1 MKTKLPLVLLALLT
15 TGVMTACSDR
25 PYAISHSTVSDKDYD
40 ECKTEAYQ
48 AVRKPISLYDS
59 QPSHED
65 TSLNHNSLED
75 NYERKNDPNVV
86 YNNEIDSYLKTC
98 INSKGRKYAN

>member
-15 TGVMTACSDR
+15 TGVITACSDR

-48 AVRKPISLYDS
+48 AVKKPISEPPRLYRRVNYLSQATLSDS
-59 QPSHED
+59 LRLS
-65 TSLNHNSLED
+65 
-75 NYERKNDPNVV
+75 
-86 YNNEIDSYLKTC
+86 
-98 INSKGRKYAN
+98 

>member
-25 PYAISHSTVSDKDYD
+25 PYPISHLTVSDKDYD

-48 AVRKPISLYDS
+48 AVKKPISLYDS

-65 TSLNHNSLED
+65 TLLNHNSLED
-75 NYERKNDPNVV
+75 NYERKNDPNVI

>member
-25 PYAISHSTVSDKDYD
+25 PYAISHSTISDKDYD

-48 AVRKPISLYDS
+48 AVKKPISLYDS
-59 QPSHED
+59 QLSHED
-65 TSLNHNSLED
+65 TSLNHNSLEN

-98 INSKGRKYAN
+98 INSKGRKYTN